1 MEIEYT
7 KAVENASEKYQHF
20 VSSVSI
26 FSAHETLHECPKSIT
41 RITWINININPPV
54 KPIYIHILAKSPGFG
69 R

>member
-1 MEIEYT
+1 MSSGFVKNRKNITAAVIEIEYT

-41 RITWINININPPV
+41 RIT
-54 KPIYIHILAKSPGFG
+54 
-69 R
+69 